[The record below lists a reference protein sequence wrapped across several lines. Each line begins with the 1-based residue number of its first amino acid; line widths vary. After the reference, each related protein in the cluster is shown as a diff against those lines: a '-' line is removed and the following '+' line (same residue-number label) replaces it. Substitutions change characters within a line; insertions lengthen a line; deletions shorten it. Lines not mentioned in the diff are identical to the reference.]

1 MNNQVSEEQF
11 NEFRDQ
17 LAGLEC
23 ATKEI
28 PLSKLTL
35 DEKSLTTQTV
45 RIDGTQVQ
53 VAAGFFRSLAGM
65 VKMSAGLTSE
75 MLKNEDGKMATALIN
90 ALKDY
95 RSARGNGSVLL
106 IANPNS
112 REVIDICDPGKFRRL
127 SNESVFDVT
136 SKILNDRPNLSLES
150 INFNPHNGTSSIN
163 LLNNDEVGFPGAG
176 KDEFFKFGFSI
187 VQTRRDTIVE
197 MYNQRLVCSNGMR
210 VSLGQGEIGSN
221 RDIRFEERFRLG
233 GNKADDVREFLQKIE
248 AMNKAGF
255 VPGGFNEALTTS
267 TSTKASMLEVED
279 AMLHTQRLVTEDDPS
294 LKKNYIDAISR
305 NYFHAH
311 GDAIARVARAGKNPL
326 ALNEKQ
332 KSFIKTGMSV
342 WEVVNSL
349 TFLGSN
355 NSGIPLA
362 NKHELKADAGKLF
375 GKATKGGFDLQ
386 YAQYA
391 TL

>member
-1 MNNQVSEEQF
+1 MQKKVSEQQF
-11 NEFRDQ
+11 NEFREQ
-17 LAGLEC
+17 LSAAEC

-28 PLSKLTL
+28 PLAKLTL
-35 DEKSLTTQTV
+35 DEKSLISKTV
-45 RIDGTQVQ
+45 LVDGTPVS
-53 VAAGFFRSLAGM
+53 VGSSFFRSLAGM
-65 VKMSAGLTSE
+65 VKMSTGLTNE
-75 MLKNEDGKMATALIN
+75 MLKNEDGRMATALIN

-95 RSARGNGSVLL
+95 RSSRGSGTVLL
-106 IANPNS
+106 VANPNT
-112 REVIDICDPGKFRRL
+112 REVIDICDPNKFRRL

-136 SKILNDRPNLSLES
+136 SKILNDNPNLSIET
-150 INFNPHNGTSSIN
+150 INFDPRSGTSSIN

-210 VSLGQGEIGSN
+210 VSLGQGAIGSN
-221 RDIRFEERFRLG
+221 RDIQFEEKFRLG
-233 GNKADDVREFLQKIE
+233 GNKADEVREFLQKIE

-255 VPGGFNEALTTS
+255 VPGAFKESLS
-267 TSTKASMLEVED
+267 TAVGTRASLLEVED
-279 AMLHTQRLVTEDDPS
+279 AMLHAQRLVVEDDPS
-294 LKKNYIDAISR
+294 LKKNYIEAIGR

-311 GDAIARVARAGKNPL
+311 GDTVARVARAGKNPL

-342 WEVVNSL
+342 WDVVNSM

-355 NSGIPLA
+355 NSGIPLS
-362 NKHELKADAGKLF
+362 NQYELKAEAGKLF
-375 GKATKGGFDLQ
+375 GKTTKGGFDLQ